1 MYVKILASQ
10 VNSKFAKINFHHP
23 KDEHCPEYVR
33 EAVAFPNYF
42 ADNEKVA
49 IPYPDFKSVLSPGN
63 TVHIV
68 WSKNLKSFVVRFS
81 DKDFSDFDSD
91 DSDKGFTFMSSDEL
105 I

>member
-10 VNSKFAKINFHHP
+10 VNPKFAKINFHHT

-42 ADNEKVA
+42 ADNEKVS
-49 IPYPDFKSVLSPGN
+49 IPYPDFCRVLMPGN
-63 TVHIV
+63 TVHVV

-81 DKDFSDFDSD
+81 DKDF
-91 DSDKGFTFMSSDEL
+91 TVISSDEPDMPF
-105 I
+105 